1 MAGLP
6 DHLGPHCLRYT
17 YVTRLIESGYDGQ
30 FVTDQ
35 VSHSHAATTAI
46 YTAVSSEFKNLKVRE
61 HLDAAEE
68 AALQRA
74 FAMAEAEAEMDDDF
88 SDHAAGEP
96 AGRRRRER

>member
-1 MAGLP
+1 MATRVR
-6 DHLGPHCLRYT
+6 PHTATAETRHT

-35 VSHSHAATTAI
+35 VGHSHAATTAI
-46 YTAVSSEFKNLKVRE
+46 YLAVSSDFKNLKVRE

-74 FAMAEAEAEMDDDF
+74 FALAETEAEMDDDF
-88 SDHAAGEP
+88 SEQPPCEP
-96 AGRRRRER
+96 AGRRRRV